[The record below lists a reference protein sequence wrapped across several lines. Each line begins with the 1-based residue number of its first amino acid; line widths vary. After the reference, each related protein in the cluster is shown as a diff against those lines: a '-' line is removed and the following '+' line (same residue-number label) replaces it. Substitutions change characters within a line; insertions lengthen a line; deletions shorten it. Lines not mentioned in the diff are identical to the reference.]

1 MLGTSGETTV
11 DINQIILVLGEL
23 TFCPSGRSEDWSGAW
38 YLSIPG
44 LAPDNSGYWMGTW
57 GKTSWRNHI
66 YYHSVGEGAWRV
78 DMLKKTP
85 CGAVRSLVR
94 CSGDTRPTAS
104 CGPLAHCGPL
114 PRQKHSKTAF
124 LHFSTRSQTRLEKKW
139 NETEAFVNRRRLGP
153 SFERIY

>member
-1 MLGTSGETTV
+1 MNKSKWAV
-11 DINQIILVLGEL
+11 RRLV
-23 TFCPSGRSEDWSGAW
+23 RSLVSFYPW
-38 YLSIPG
+38 PG
-44 LAPDNSGYWMGTW
+44 PWVRITQWVPGW

-94 CSGDTRPTAS
+94 CSRDTRPTAS

-124 LHFSTRSQTRLEKKW
+124 LHFSAQKSNKAGKKVERDRSFRQTEGDHI
-139 NETEAFVNRRRLGP
+139 EAKIFLFQWEAVIS
-153 SFERIY
+153 SFGDY